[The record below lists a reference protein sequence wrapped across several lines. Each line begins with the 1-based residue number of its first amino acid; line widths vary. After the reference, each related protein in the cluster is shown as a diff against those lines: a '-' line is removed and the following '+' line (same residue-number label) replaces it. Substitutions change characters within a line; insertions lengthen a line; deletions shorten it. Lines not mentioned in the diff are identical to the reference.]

1 MPSEL
6 PATPASER
14 RRSTLVRL
22 GLLALLALLILPK
35 IRGPIDLRFDAG
47 VYYLLGTSLAQ
58 GRGYR
63 LANEP
68 GEIEAVQYP
77 PVLPALV
84 AVHQLVLGSADP
96 FVVAPALRLSM
107 HALYVAYVLA
117 AYAFARRYASTGTAF
132 LVAAFSAANLYA
144 YYLSDLCFSEMPF
157 AAVTMGF
164 LLVPADRTW
173 LRGTLATLAFGLRT
187 IGLAL
192 LGAWVLEALIE
203 RRWRAACLRLTIAA
217 VPVLAWQAYVHRV
230 QSSEDYRAPAYAYQR
245 APWNYYNVTYADNL
259 RLVDPFQPELGRLG
273 ASGALQRV
281 GANLQRLPLS
291 LGEAASSPDT
301 GWEWMVQRIYGRL
314 GLDGEPGPW
323 VLIAPFAVGLFV
335 AVGLVAMSLG
345 APRTAALYAIASIA
359 LICSTPWPSQVT
371 RYLMPVTPVLVLA
384 GFSGLDVI
392 RRRARPPI
400 RTGLTT
406 GLLVVPIA
414 MVQTFVAY
422 STYTWQ
428 RGHVSQEDLGGQAHE
443 ASYFY
448 FTRGW
453 QGMERAFLWVR
464 EHVEADAIVACSTPH
479 QAYLRT
485 GRRAVM
491 VPFEADAEA
500 CLELLD
506 SVPVQY
512 VIVDSLA
519 FIDVA
524 RRYVAPALA
533 LEPERW
539 VLVHEDVPG
548 DVKVYRCSRPD

>member
-1 MPSEL
+1 M
-6 PATPASER
+6 
-14 RRSTLVRL
+14 

-77 PVLPALV
+77 PVLPAIV
-84 AVHQLVLGSADP
+84 AAHELVLGSADP
-96 FVVAPALRLSM
+96 FVVAPALRLTM
-107 HALYVAYVLA
+107 HALYVVYVLA
-117 AYAFARRYASTGTAF
+117 AFALAQRYATTGTAF
-132 LVAAFSAANLYA
+132 CVAAFSATNLYA

-173 LRGTLATLAFGLRT
+173 LRGILAALAFGLRT

-203 RRWRAACLRLTIAA
+203 RRWRAAGLRVAIAA
-217 VPVLAWQAYVHRV
+217 VPVLAWQAHVQRV
-230 QSSEDYRAPAYAYQR
+230 QASEAYRAPAYAYQR

-259 RLVDPFQPELGRLG
+259 RLVDPFRPELGKLEARG
-273 ASGALQRV
+273 VVQRV

-291 LGEAASSPDT
+291 LGEAVSSPDT
-301 GWEWMVQRIYGRL
+301 GWDWMVQRIYGRL
-314 GLDGEPGPW
+314 GVDGEPGPW
-323 VLIAPFAVGLFV
+323 VLIAPFVLGLLV

-345 APRTAALYAIASIA
+345 VPRTAALYAIASIA

-384 GFSGLDVI
+384 AFRGLDVI
-392 RRRARPPI
+392 RRRAQAPS
-400 RTGLTT
+400 GKGLALTT
-406 GLLVVPIA
+406 GLFVVPIA

-428 RGHVSQEDLGGQAHE
+428 RSQVSPEDLGGQAHA

-448 FTRGW
+448 FTAGW
-453 QGMERAFLWVR
+453 QGMERTFLWLR
-464 EHVEADAIVACSTPH
+464 EHAEADAIVACSTPH

-491 VPFEADAEA
+491 VPFEADPED

-506 SVPVQY
+506 SVPVRY

-524 RRYVAPALA
+524 RRYAAPALA
-533 LEPERW
+533 LAPERW
-539 VLVHEDVPG
+539 VLVHEDAPG
-548 DVKVYRCSRPD
+548 DVRVYRRSPPD